1 MQLGVQSRVWP
12 AGAAAMSLT
21 GQPPEG
27 PAGKPVRAKLSCPM
41 PECRR
46 PLESAFFSTTAMRTS
61 EPCIH
66 FVAYWRSPEAMVEAV
81 VASLDGERELV
92 IRNVRVHDPEVQ
104 RRIREADPEALA
116 AAVRANLRVEED
128 ATGGAAFG
136 DRHQRAAASRDL
148 AQIIAGPDPMLGG
161 GSLR

>member
-1 MQLGVQSRVWP
+1 MHVRVWP
-12 AGAAAMSLT
+12 AGVAAMSLT
-21 GQPPEG
+21 GEPAQG
-27 PAGKPVRAKLSCPM
+27 PAGRPVQGGLRCPM

-46 PLESAFFSTTAMRTS
+46 PLESAFFSTTAVRTS

-66 FVAYWRSPEAMVEAV
+66 FVAFWRSPEGMVEAV

-92 IRNVRVHDPEVQ
+92 IRNVRVRDAEVQ

-128 ATGGAAFG
+128 ASGGAAFG
-136 DRHQRAAASRDL
+136 DRHQRAAAGRDL

-161 GSLR
+161 GKMR